1 MLRLFAHGC
10 LALVLSGA
18 GALQEVAPSPDE
30 RPLARRHRMFLEE
43 VELLMI
49 PEEKAAFA
57 ELRQDYQRDRFVQR
71 FWSERDPFPQSP
83 KNEFLDYWSEN
94 VQVARDRFE
103 DVSRLQAQMVMLF
116 GPEKRMFRTTC
127 GELLLPLEIW
137 EFDEIAGLRPEF
149 RLIFIRL
156 GSGRVRAWSPRHGI
170 AALRSSGLL
179 RGAEDGSML
188 AQIQSECS
196 RGAETAA
203 ALMASADWE
212 ELADLLFPRRHAHPE
227 WVESFR
233 SRSTDLPENAQSLP
247 AEVAWDFP
255 GSHQSRTVVQ
265 LMMSVERPAAT
276 VGRVGERRAYNFL
289 VDGEVLRRGEF
300 FESFRYKFD
309 IPVPDDLSETTTAR
323 LPLAVQRYLRP
334 GVYTWVVKLEDLN
347 AEAFFRDEIE
357 IDVPNLRLVETQE
370 VGLPSEATGRLEMW
384 SEANAALENSPSG
397 DHSIRLLAPADRL
410 LTGSIRVTAETT
422 GNNIGKVAFGL
433 DGKLLMTKRR
443 PPYSV
448 EIGLGRAP
456 RMHRLV
462 ATALDLENRQLARDE
477 LILNGGPNRFAVR
490 LIEPQRGNSYRD
502 SVRARAE
509 VELPTTEVLDRVEFY
524 LNEDLVATLYQGP
537 FVQPILIPRGQEL
550 GFVRAVAY
558 LKNGTS
564 TEDLVFVN
572 SPHPIEELD
581 VNFVELYVSAFD
593 NRGRVAEDLTIDDV
607 TVLED
612 GVEQGI
618 RRFQKVT
625 ERPIH
630 AGVLLDTSSSMDPEL
645 EDAEEAALGFF
656 ESVIRENDR
665 ACLIHFNDEPELVV
679 PFTNE
684 VSILAG
690 GLAGLVAE
698 GETSLHDSL
707 IFALHYF
714 SGLRGKRAL
723 VLISDGEDTS
733 SEYSFADVL
742 EFARRAGVAVY
753 TVALGTSSRDAAARS
768 TISRLARDTGGQ
780 SYFIDSASELRSVY
794 KKVEIELRS
803 QYLVTYQSTGRGPKD
818 VFREIELKVHR
829 KGLKAKTMRG
839 YYP

>member
-1 MLRLFAHGC
+1 MLRLFVLGC
-10 LALVLSGA
+10 LTLLPIGA
-18 GALQEVAPSPDE
+18 GALQEVAHSGDE
-30 RPLARRHRMFLEE
+30 RRLARRHRMFLEE
-43 VELLMI
+43 VERLLMVD
-49 PEEKAAFA
+49 EERAAFA
-57 ELRQDYQRDRFVQR
+57 DLRQDYQRDRFVLR

-83 KNEFLDYWSEN
+83 RNEFLEYWTEN
-94 VQVARDRFE
+94 VSAARDRF
-103 DVSRLQAQMVMLF
+103 DDLSKLQAQMVMLF
-116 GPEKRMFRTTC
+116 GAEKRVFRSTC
-127 GELLLPLEIW
+127 AEILVPLEIW
-137 EFDEIAGLRPEF
+137 EFHEIDGLRPAF
-149 RLIFIRL
+149 HLVFLRL
-156 GSGRVRAWSPRHGI
+156 GSGRVRAWSPRLGI
-170 AALRSSGLL
+170 ASLRSSGVVG
-179 RGAEDGSML
+179 GADDGAML

-196 RGAETAA
+196 RGAETVA
-203 ALMASADWE
+203 ALRASADWE
-212 ELADLLFPRRHAHPE
+212 ELADLLFPRRQAHPE
-227 WVESFR
+227 WVESFV

-265 LMMSVERPAAT
+265 LMLSVERLAAT
-276 VGRVGERRAYNFL
+276 VGTFGDRRAYNFL

-309 IPVPDDLSETTTAR
+309 IPVPDNPSEVPVAR

-334 GVYTWVVKLEDLN
+334 GAYTWVVKLEDLN
-347 AEAFFRDEIE
+347 AESFFRDEIE
-357 IDVPNLRLVETQE
+357 IEVPNLRLVETQVAE
-370 VGLPSEATGRLEMW
+370 LPSEPSGRLEMW
-384 SEANAALENSPSG
+384 TEANAALENSPSG
-397 DHSIRLLAPADRL
+397 DHSIRLFAPTDRL
-410 LTGSIRVTAETT
+410 LTGSIRVKAETT
-422 GNNIGKVAFGL
+422 GDSIGKVAFGL
-433 DGKLLMTKRR
+433 DGKILLTKRR

-456 RMHRLV
+456 RMHSLV
-462 ATALDLENRQLARDE
+462 ATALDLEDRQLARDE
-477 LILNGGPNRFAVR
+477 LILNGGPNRFSVR
-490 LIEPQRGNSYRD
+490 LIEPQRGSRYEK

-537 FVQPILIPRGQEL
+537 FVQPILIPKGQAL
-550 GFVRAVAY
+550 GFVQAVAY
-558 LKNGTS
+558 LKNGAS

-572 SPHPIEELD
+572 SPHPIEELE

-593 NRGRVAEDLTIDDV
+593 GKGRPAEGLTIDDF

-612 GVEQGI
+612 GVKQEI
-618 RRFQKVT
+618 RRLQAVT

-645 EDAEEAALGFF
+645 TEAEEAALGFF
-656 ESVIRENDR
+656 ESVIREEDR
-665 ACLIHFNDEPELVV
+665 ACLITFSDGPELVV

-690 GLAGLVAE
+690 GLAGLVAD
-698 GETSLHDSL
+698 GETSLNDSL

-723 VLISDGEDTS
+723 VLISDGEDTN
-733 SEYSFADVL
+733 SEYSFDDVL

-753 TVALGTSSRDAAARS
+753 TVALGTKPQTQRS
-768 TISRLARDTGGQ
+768 TISRVARDTGGQ
-780 SYFIDSASELRSVY
+780 SYYVDSAAGLRSIY
-794 KKVEIELRS
+794 EKVETELRS
-803 QYLVTYQSTGRGPKD
+803 QYLLTYQSTGRGSRDK
-818 VFREIELKVHR
+818 FRAIELKVHR